1 MWGTPRICFG
11 SFAVLYSAP
20 IADIIRRHN
29 LQYHI
34 FADDI
39 QLHISFKLDS
49 YQDLQSA
56 KVKVQL
62 CVWDIECWM
71 VHNGLKLNQDKTEL
85 LVISSKYRFMPNLD
99 FVQVGVE
106 RIEPKSTVRNLGVV
120 MDQFF
125 NADHHITAICKT
137 SQYHLTNVT
146 RNRKHL
152 DEASTETLVHAFVS
166 SILDHCNVLIHGLPK
181 YQLNRLQLVLNTAAR
196 VVTCTRKYDH
206 IKPVL
211 IKLHWLPVYY
221 RVLFKVLL
229 LVFKAFNGLAPHYV
243 SDLLNK
249 RVSVHSLRSNSQEL
263 LNIPRSRTKTYGD
276 RAFSVAG
283 PRQWNELPLDIRT
296 ISDVNA
302 FKRSLKTYLFRYLGK
317 HVFLLYY
324 YYHYYCNRTF

>member
-1 MWGTPRICFG
+1 
-11 SFAVLYSAP
+11 
-20 IADIIRRHN
+20 
-29 LQYHI
+29 
-34 FADDI
+34 
-39 QLHISFKLDS
+39 
-49 YQDLQSA
+49 
-56 KVKVQL
+56 
-62 CVWDIECWM
+62 M

-137 SQYHLTNVT
+137 SQYRLTNVT
-146 RNRKHL
+146 RIRKHL
-152 DEASTETLVHAFVS
+152 DEASTEILVHAFVS
-166 SILDHCNVLIHGLPK
+166 SILDHCKALIHGLPK

-243 SDLLNK
+243 SDLLKK
-249 RVSVHSLRSNSQEL
+249 RVSVRFLRSNSQKL

-324 YYHYYCNRTF
+324 YYHYYCNQTF